1 MCAML
6 IDGQDGV
13 EWWVRNLER
22 QPLHSFWLQTSTDRF
37 YPDFVCK
44 LKSGK
49 ILVVEYKGGHLA
61 DNPDTNE
68 KERLGNL
75 WAERSDGSCL
85 FLMVRTPQE
94 FDRIVAAA
102 TK

>member
-6 IDGQDGV
+6 IDGHAGV

-22 QPLHSFWLQTSTDRF
+22 QPLHAFWLQTSTDKF

-44 LKSGK
+44 LKIGK
-49 ILVVEYKGGHLA
+49 ILVVEFKGGHFA
-61 DNPDTNE
+61 TSDDTEE

-75 WAERSDGSCL
+75 WAERSAGGCL

-94 FDRIVAAA
+94 FDRVIASAK
-102 TK
+102 T